1 MVVMAHPAP
10 HARLVTLLAL
20 VVSTFFLLGCPG
32 TQVITNTPTVEDADD
47 QQATCKVA
55 RDPLNPLV
63 VEWPGTAKVDLEA
76 ASKRGLVAVSYA
88 GCTMK
93 VLTNCQIEGTYEL
106 ESTTP
111 ARDRIEISD
120 ANELYA
126 KLPLGAASLKAEL
139 SLDSALALDYIAVG
153 QRIAAAPPKASDGDC
168 QDATHY
174 IRTITVGAFKLDV
187 RAKGK
192 VGAEAGIGSAGGGI
206 GRQEEAKKLR
216 SQGDIDVC
224 AKTPESPECG
234 AILQLGLAPL
244 NRNKGKTLASA
255 GFGEGL
261 DPVAQ
266 LEAVDALE
274 LDQTATTNLAS
285 VDVDLYELLDR
296 AVKSEKN
303 ENLKAADRVR
313 AWELLANY
321 KDKNGKNSLKDTAD
335 ERLEAW
341 RIREEQERRQQEAL
355 DRLKM
360 RYLEDK
366 TKLDRLLALGDDTI
380 KPEQK
385 AAYQKEFDEVYG
397 ARKKELAMVGLG
409 PKGASGYGSGGS
421 NDTGSGSGGDTTM
434 GPLESGLAGFGFL
447 AIEAEIGY
455 SAQGDGT
462 ITGQSPS
469 ATSRRGRMLGD
480 GGLDDA
486 GSYAGASPGPVMVGV
501 MVSTP
506 ELLPSAFCSD
516 CFEGGLGLYGS
527 FRAFVAGNAPTM
539 TFAGGARFDYRIS
552 EGLVINLGG
561 GGGYGILT
569 GDYVLLDD
577 PQVPPTGIDPS
588 LATDCA
594 TLQQQADT
602 AGVAGLQCG
611 SGLSGAVAD
620 FFAGIGYSDRL
631 FQIGFRSTLDLIF
644 LGGAFDDVTVFIG
657 DTEASSLLAFSL
669 GGNLGFTL

>member
-20 VVSTFFLLGCPG
+20 VVSTLFLLGCPG

-224 AKTPESPECG
+224 AKTPDSPECG

-409 PKGASGYGSGGS
+409 PKGGSGYGDGGS
-421 NDTGSGSGGDTTM
+421 SDGGSGSGGDTTM

-447 AIEAEIGY
+447 AIEAELGY
-455 SAQGDGT
+455 SAQGDGF
-462 ITGQSPS
+462 ITGQGSS
-469 ATSRRGRMLGD
+469 IGTRDGQMVGETDATVD
-480 GGLDDA
+480 GA
-486 GSYAGASPGPVMVGV
+486 VPGPVMVGV
-501 MVSTP
+501 MISTP
-506 ELLPSAFCSD
+506 ELLPSAFCAD
-516 CFEGGLGLYGS
+516 CFSGGLGLYGS

-569 GDYVLLDD
+569 GQYELLVADNPETVED
-577 PQVPPTGIDPS
+577 ESAGNTV
-588 LATDCA
+588 DC
-594 TLQQQADT
+594 LP
-602 AGVAGLQCG
+602 GEVCG
-611 SGLSGAVAD
+611 DGLSGVVAD
-620 FFAGIGYSDRL
+620 FFAGVGYSDRL
-631 FQIGFRSTLDLIF
+631 FHIGFRSTLDLLF
-644 LGGAFDDVTVFIG
+644 LEGAFDDINVFIG
-657 DTEASSLLAFSL
+657 DTTPSSLLAFSL